1 MKTKKTKLMKTQ
13 KILLLTIL
21 TIVIFGFKGEA
32 QDAREILER
41 VEYNMR
47 GDASYSE
54 MTMET
59 VRPRYTREISMKSW
73 TLGDDYALVFVTA
86 PSRDEGTA
94 TLKRDNDMW
103 SYNPNVDR
111 TIRMPPSMMSQS
123 WMGSDFSNDD
133 LVSGTSTVDDYEHTL
148 LGEETINGHDC
159 YKIEL
164 IPHPETPVV
173 YDKVIYWVS
182 KEYYLPVKVENFDDF
197 GELASTM
204 NFRDFKTMGGRT
216 IPAVMEMIP
225 EDKPGNKTIITQHK
239 VDFDI
244 DISQDF
250 FSVENL
256 TSIE

>member
-1 MKTKKTKLMKTQ
+1 MKKIKFYLRFLFIVKLF
-13 KILLLTIL
+13 IYLGIPA
-21 TIVIFGFKGEA
+21 EA
-32 QDAREILER
+32 QDSRKILER

-54 MTMET
+54 MTMKT

-73 TLGDDYALVFVTA
+73 TLGDDYALVYVTA
-86 PSRDEGTA
+86 PARDKGTA
-94 TLKRDNDMW
+94 TLKRGSDMW

-123 WMGSDFSNDD
+123 WMGSDFTNDD
-133 LVSGTSTVDDYEHTL
+133 LVEGTSTADDYEHRL
-148 LGEETINGHDC
+148 LGEESINGHNC

-182 KEYYLPVKVENFDDF
+182 KEYYLPVKVENYDDF
-197 GELASTM
+197 GGLASTM

-216 IPAVMEMIP
+216 VPAVIEMIP
-225 EDKPGNKTIITQHK
+225 ADRDGHKTIITTHK
-239 VDFDI
+239 TEFDI
-244 DISQDF
+244 NISEDF
-250 FSVENL
+250 FSTENL

>member
-1 MKTKKTKLMKTQ
+1 MMEKMKSTPGF
-13 KILLLTIL
+13 LLLGL
-21 TIVIFGFKGEA
+21 VIVMLANTTSEA
-32 QDAREILER
+32 QNPREILQR
-41 VEYNMR
+41 VEDNMR

-73 TLGDDYALVFVTA
+73 TLGDDYALVYVTA
-86 PSRDEGTA
+86 PARDEGTA
-94 TLKRDNDMW
+94 TLKRGNDMW

-123 WMGSDFSNDD
+123 WMGSDFTNDD
-133 LVSGTSTVDDYEHTL
+133 LVEGTSTVDDYEHTL
-148 LGEETINGHDC
+148 LGIETVDGYEC

-164 IPHPETPVV
+164 VPHPETPVV

-182 KEYYLPVKVENFDDF
+182 KEHYLPVKVENYDDF
-197 GELASTM
+197 GGLASTM

-225 EDKPGNKTIITQHK
+225 EDRDGHKTIITQHK
-239 VDFDI
+239 VDYDI
-244 DISQDF
+244 NISEDF
-250 FSVENL
+250 FSTQNL